1 MDYEWKEKLNNE
13 RAKVEDLFSYEGCK
27 VGRGTYGHVYKAKR
41 KDGLDTKEYALKQ
54 IEGTGLSMSACREI
68 ALLRELKHPNVI
80 NLQRVFLSHADR
92 KVWLLFDY
100 AEHDLW
106 HIIKF
111 HRASKANK
119 KTVQVTKGM
128 VKSLLYQILDGI
140 RYLHSNWVLHRD
152 LKPANILVMGEGV
165 ERGRVKIADM
175 GFARLFNSPLKPLAD
190 LDPVV
195 VTFWYRAPEL
205 LLGAR
210 HYTKAIDIW
219 AIGCIFAELLTSEP
233 IFHCRQEDIKTSNP
247 YHHDQLDRIFNV
259 MGFPQEKDWVDIK
272 KMPEHATLM
281 KDFKKN
287 NYANCSLVK
296 YMDRHKIK
304 PDCKA
309 FMLLQKL
316 LTMDPTKRITSE
328 LAMQDPYFLEDP
340 VPTHDVFAGGPI
352 PYPKRDF
359 LSDEEQDDK
368 SDNKKKVF
376 MEQSWTNQQ
385 RAAAAKKK
393 IVLDQTWTNQQMVQA
408 ASKGGGGGEP
418 AAKRV
423 RLGHHQGSIAASR
436 IFLTFSTILL
446 VRKHGQGVAD
456 NQERN
461 DSESDGDDRG
471 EELSRQGAFF
481 CKKLWSVYID
491 S

>member
-1 MDYEWKEKLNNE
+1 MARWAEYFGQLF
-13 RAKVEDLFSYEGCK
+13 KVDPP
-27 VGRGTYGHVYKAKR
+27 
-41 KDGLDTKEYALKQ
+41 
-54 IEGTGLSMSACREI
+54 IEQLHTTGLRAMDADPPIDETAPFLDEVREAVAKLRGGKAAGVCNISAELLKAGVIFAESLEVLVMALEALHEEAKPLGLEVSWLKTKVQMFGGLLDETVQSVHACSEDIEI
-68 ALLRELKHPNVI
+68 LESFTYLGSALLRELKHPNVI

-111 HRASKANK
+111 HRAAKANK

-152 LKPANILVMGEGV
+152 LKPANILVMGEGT

-247 YHHDQLDRIFNV
+247 YHHDQLDSPLTPTASGAGTSETI
-259 MGFPQEKDWVDIK
+259 
-272 KMPEHATLM
+272 EH
-281 KDFKKN
+281 F
-287 NYANCSLVK
+287 
-296 YMDRHKIK
+296 
-304 PDCKA
+304 
-309 FMLLQKL
+309 LLQCLRFHSHHVVLHSQL
-316 LTMDPTKRITSE
+316 LTLNVATCDLPTL
-328 LAMQDPYFLEDP
+328 LAG
-340 VPTHDVFAGGPI
+340 AGVHP
-352 PYPKRDF
+352 
-359 LSDEEQDDK
+359 
-368 SDNKKKVF
+368 
-376 MEQSWTNQQ
+376 
-385 RAAAAKKK
+385 
-393 IVLDQTWTNQQMVQA
+393 
-408 ASKGGGGGEP
+408 
-418 AAKRV
+418 
-423 RLGHHQGSIAASR
+423 
-436 IFLTFSTILL
+436 
-446 VRKHGQGVAD
+446 
-456 NQERN
+456 
-461 DSESDGDDRG
+461 
-471 EELSRQGAFF
+471 SRQHAVIRLTCAFLR
-481 CKKLWSVYID
+481 KTGQLQHL
-491 S
+491 